1 MHDSYVQEAEL
12 HAPKLPIGNMQHFDF
27 KKDDKGPFC
36 MNSDKRNASKHDVR
50 TGKFVTLKKTKE
62 MLVEELLLMKI
73 VTKSSKE
80 NIAHVAKNNNIQI
93 EHTKEKMKKG

>member
-1 MHDSYVQEAEL
+1 
-12 HAPKLPIGNMQHFDF
+12 
-27 KKDDKGPFC
+27 
-36 MNSDKRNASKHDVR
+36 
-50 TGKFVTLKKTKE
+50 